1 MSAPQIS
8 LANCGRIASGEA
20 FGRPAVGT
28 AAPSEIVAENGDE
41 FKAQATMAA
50 RAARAGCGLYK
61 LSDGDFLLCKYGMA
75 QSLPD
80 LRSVG
85 ALLDRIT
92 GVSA

>member
-1 MSAPQIS
+1 
-8 LANCGRIASGEA
+8 
-20 FGRPAVGT
+20 
-28 AAPSEIVAENGDE
+28 
-41 FKAQATMAA
+41 MAA